1 MPVIDI
7 KNGEFIEKTVKKT
20 TSGSGTSATTTTTS
34 DIESDKNDNVWLNLL
49 TSKFNLILIAVIL
62 ILGYLLYRAYKNE

>member
-1 MPVIDI
+1 MPIIDI
-7 KNGEFIEKTVKKT
+7 KNGEIIEKTVKKT
-20 TSGSGTSATTTTTS
+20 TSGSGTSATTTTMS
-34 DIESDKNDNVWLNLL
+34 DIESDKNDNIWLNLL

>member
-1 MPVIDI
+1 MPIIDI
-7 KNGEFIEKTVKKT
+7 KNGEFIEKPIKKT
-20 TSGSGTSATTTTTS
+20 TSGSGAVAEATTTS
-34 DIESDKNDNVWLNLL
+34 DIESVKNDNIWLNLL